1 MAFSLVWV
9 ANLSDFSRS
18 PSPKPVHADEKAGNG
33 LAWSPLKV
41 TTELQDPMYSPPGE
55 IPAYQP
61 TKAGEAK
68 TEQPQLAVVTLPQD
82 IPPMAPLDL
91 LSPVI
96 DPALMQTNLPP
107 RQDISP
113 VMMGKRPMP
122 PAMHRLNT
130 NVSLADSVPSSVAS
144 SPETPLNMHFGLYS
158 NNQAQSSYEDLSRV
172 NSRTDLSTCGARK
185 GTNTSASS
193 DDDLVHGGGDQGGV
207 PAPKAKKSHARK
219 VTLLVIGRG
228 AELTISNPTTISSE
242 LEMPSSYS
250 GSTLPIPA

>member
-33 LAWSPLKV
+33 LASSPLKV

-193 DDDLVHGGGDQGGV
+193 DDDLVHGGDQGGV

>member
-1 MAFSLVWV
+1 MPIRLLWIVSVHVVPFPEHADFP
-9 ANLSDFSRS
+9 SDFSRS
-18 PSPKPVHADEKAGNG
+18 PSPKPGNGPAKAGN
-33 LAWSPLKV
+33 APTSSPLKV
-41 TTELQDPMYSPPGE
+41 TTELQDPYYSPFAE

-61 TKAGEAK
+61 TKAGEDRVEHAELVVN
-68 TEQPQLAVVTLPQD
+68 TQPEKDELA
-82 IPPMAPLDL
+82 PMAPLDL

-96 DPALMQTNLPP
+96 DPALMQTNFAP

-130 NVSLADSVPSSVAS
+130 NVSAGDSAPSSVVS
-144 SPETPLNMHFGLYS
+144 SPETPLGMHFGLYS
-158 NNQAQSSYEDLSRV
+158 NHQAQSSYEDLSRV

-193 DDDLVHGGGDQGGV
+193 DDGLINANGDFGGV

-219 VTLLVIGRG
+219 VTF
-228 AELTISNPTTISSE
+228 P
-242 LEMPSSYS
+242 
-250 GSTLPIPA
+250 